1 MAEKSKFV
9 PDWYE
14 GRSPDGSYR
23 SLIKWG
29 DPEGIKHPNSG
40 LVKLVM
46 DEFGLDEAWMK
57 KARNLSLEQIEDSV
71 PCKLGPKHLAAM
83 AKIVGPENVHTDTY
97 ERIKRSYGKGM
108 LDALRLRRKLVEN
121 IADAVV
127 APRSTE
133 DVRQIIAY
141 ANEHKIPVYVFGGG
155 STVTRGMEAT
165 IAGSISLDMSRHM
178 KKVVSFNEIDQTITV
193 QAGLSGPA
201 LEHILNHAPKELG
214 AKRKYT
220 LGHFPQSFEYSSVG
234 GWVVTRGAGQ
244 NSTYYG
250 KIEDMV
256 IAQQYVT
263 PIGTLQTCPQPAA
276 ATGPDFD
283 QVMMGGEGSF
293 GVLTEVTLR
302 LSRLMPENRKKFSYM
317 FKNWEDAMAASR
329 EVMQG
334 EFGFPSVF
342 RISDPEETDVM
353 MHLYHISDSPADSVL
368 KKLGY
373 KPMQKCLMLGFTD
386 GELGFSIN
394 LDHKMRRI
402 FKQYGAFELTFAK
415 VTEAWEK
422 GRFTDPYMR
431 EDLMDFGV
439 LIDTLECG
447 VTWSQMPEVHKK
459 VRAFVK
465 QRPHTV
471 CMTHI
476 SHAYPQGAN
485 LYFIFIARMDTIRE
499 YLDLQYGILDA
510 ITKAG
515 ASISHHHGVGKQ
527 TAPWLEEQIGKEQMD
542 VIRMLKK
549 HFDPNN
555 IMNPGG
561 TLGLDMS
568 PAQAKREWSK
578 DLEG

>member
-9 PDWYE
+9 PGWYE
-14 GRSPDGSYR
+14 ERTPDGSYR
-23 SLIKWG
+23 SLLKWG

-46 DEFGLDEAWMK
+46 DEFGLDEAWLS
-57 KARNLSLEQIEDSV
+57 KASNLSLEKIEDTV
-71 PCKLGPKHLAAM
+71 PCKLHPEHLAALT
-83 AKIVGPENVHTDTY
+83 KIVGAENVHTDTY

-108 LDALRLRRKLVEN
+108 LDALRLRRKLIEN

-127 APRSTE
+127 APRNTE
-133 DVRQIIAY
+133 DVRKIVAY
-141 ANEHKIPVYVFGGG
+141 ANENHIPVYIFGGG

-165 IAGSISLDMSRHM
+165 LGGSISLDMSRHM
-178 KKVVSFNEIDQTITV
+178 TKVVNFNEIDQTITV
-193 QAGLSGPA
+193 QAGMSGPS

-250 KIEDMV
+250 KIENLV

-353 MHLYHISDSPADSVL
+353 MHLYHIADSPADAIL
-368 KKLGY
+368 QKMGY

-394 LDHKMRRI
+394 IDHKIRRI
-402 FKQYGAFELTFAK
+402 CKHYGAFELTFAK

-459 VRAFVK
+459 VHAFIK
-465 QRPHTV
+465 QRPHTI

-485 LYFIFIARMDTIRE
+485 LYFIFIAKMDTIRE
-499 YLDLQYGILDA
+499 YLDLQYGIIDA

-527 TAPWLEEQIGKEQMD
+527 TAPWLEEQIGKQQMD
-542 VIRMLKK
+542 VIRALKK
-549 HFDPNN
+549 HFDPRN

-568 PAQAKREWSK
+568 PAQANREWSK
-578 DLEG
+578 DLED